1 MGGPRR
7 MEAKPPTVPRWVKI
21 SGLIALAVILLVVVV
36 MALAGGEHGPGRHS
50 PGGAN
55 PGGRTAP
62 AQPGS

>member
-1 MGGPRR
+1 MAGPRR
-7 MEAKPPTVPRWVKI
+7 AEAKPPAVPRWVKI
-21 SGLIALAVILLVVVV
+21 SGFIALAAILLVVVV

-55 PGGRTAP
+55 PGGHTAP